1 MENLVAGLKA
11 GKNDAYDQFEREY
24 GDRLRSFCG
33 RLVGGA
39 DAADVVQEVFIRVHR
54 SIERYEPRGKFESWL
69 FTIAN
74 NLSLDFL
81 RRKRPEPTET
91 IEMVGRV
98 GPHDHASHRE
108 LQEALMAEVDRLPAE
123 QREVFLLR
131 EKSGLSFRE
140 IAEKLDCPLNTAL
153 GRMHYAMDHLRK
165 ALKEYL

>member
-11 GKNDAYDQFEREY
+11 GKKDAYDQFVRDY
-24 GDRLRSFCG
+24 GDRLQRFCR
-33 RLVGGA
+33 RLVGA
-39 DAADVVQEVFIRVHR
+39 SDAPDVVQEVFLRVHR
-54 SIERYEPRGKFESWL
+54 SIERYEAQGKFEAWL

-81 RRKRPEPTET
+81 RRKRPEPSET
-91 IEMVGRV
+91 LELVGRV

-140 IAEKLDCPLNTAL
+140 IADHLGCPLNTAL
-153 GRMHYAMDHLRK
+153 GRMHYAMEHLRK
-165 ALKEYL
+165 ALKDYL